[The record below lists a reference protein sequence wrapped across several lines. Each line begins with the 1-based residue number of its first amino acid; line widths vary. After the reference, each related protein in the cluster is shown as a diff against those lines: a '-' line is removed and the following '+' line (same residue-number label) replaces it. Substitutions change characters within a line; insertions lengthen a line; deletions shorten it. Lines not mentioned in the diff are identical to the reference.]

1 MASDGGAGDVDE
13 GWRSR
18 PRSLPN
24 SAPMAAPPQTQL
36 QMYSGSPLVDLD
48 RSGYGSTAGGKLRAF
63 RRTGRR
69 NTNPYERPAVG
80 RHASAG
86 PQAAV
91 LISNGGVTAA
101 QALADKTRGAWLTT
115 GITKIITTSATYI
128 YSSIFRRRLP
138 APVPVSDNEAQP
150 VGTEEQVSSPSGESN
165 DAEAVS
171 RSDDDAE
178 EQGVAQEPANNTQA
192 DIERLLQQKTL
203 SGEEF
208 ERLSALLRSRVIS
221 NGVERKKQGSQ
232 GDREIRPSHQENQP
246 AAGVQTEAQR
256 WRQEIQKSR
265 EQRENGVR
273 TLTVYENGT
282 PASATPTAAVE
293 SLDNMS
299 SSPVDVAIA
308 FMGRRVS
315 RQPGSSSPAEPL
327 NRRDE
332 NLLST
337 GPPSLVMSQ
346 ATLSKWASPDFGDEE
361 QFRTPAPP
369 SAQIRSRNQGFSR
382 TPYSRPQRLQP
393 SRERALDGSFG
404 IPSSSRWTPIRTPVT
419 GGREMLKRRSTALDD
434 GYGSVGPIRRTRQK
448 AFISPAP
455 ISTRGSAYQ
464 ITSGSTIMSIP
475 SPQPGKSGAL
485 PTTQR
490 SVVPTAIQEK
500 SGPGVSAISY
510 VPAQSSE
517 TARKIL
523 ETLEKMTPSPKGK
536 SLEEELSFVRDR
548 PPTTLTES
556 MLNEQARKSMTVVDF
571 TLPSGDSGEPGPS
584 GRTLNY
590 DSPSLGQ
597 FGSGSKS
604 SEIPAKPKGKGKS
617 SLSLPENGP
626 IQSIQERKNT
636 AAGLLEE
643 VSVRTKESEAVLA
656 SKSDKGKGFRMSAAF
671 EESGSE
677 DEGTLAPSGSRP
689 VSFSVPSLAGSN
701 GKTAS
706 ASGKSVSIAAPFSTS
721 SAIPKPSTD
730 ANVAADSTGA
740 ASAVEASKTSPPTQ
754 MASSFTFPTRVSL
767 EGPPT
772 PKAMSPASTSPKAV
786 PTASPFSPFASN
798 LQGSSALA
806 TSNSR
811 VEQTSAAVKVD
822 TLTETKSDVTFGS
835 SNTASVSFPQPFSK
849 PQATTETKVPNL
861 FMQRTPLFG
870 VSSSSTLPSTLSTAT
885 SGAATSSALAPSASA
900 ASGLKSDSS
909 PSTSGFVA
917 SLKEGSA
924 TFTFGPP
931 ASSFLF
937 GAGTAAAS
945 SSSGTALSS
954 SFLGI
959 SSGPATSSS
968 AAGSA
973 AFGQSN
979 ISSFESPAS
988 TPASNLAPEAPAVV
1002 SKSNGAPSLDVE
1014 RPHKRSAPTIEQD
1027 SSKRQPSV
1035 AATASSSFT
1044 AFGSSVVSTTASTAI
1059 PLTFA
1064 TASTSAASSQ
1074 NLFTASTF
1082 GQPPRES
1089 QSSAASMS
1097 TTLSPSPAPPP
1108 SPFLFGT
1115 PPSTAAAL
1123 TPSSSAPDFSSTPS
1137 FPSFTGSVFG
1147 SSTSGSTFGVTPAA
1161 ISMSFGAASSS
1172 PAFGSTTPKPA
1183 FGSFGSEASSQ
1194 SPSIPVFG
1202 SGFSAAPTQS
1212 PASTP
1217 TYSFGDI
1224 SSPAFPFAASAA
1236 SSASGSA
1243 FPFGST
1249 SSFPFVP
1256 NKTSSSSPSPSIF
1269 GLSSSVSAFGSTT
1282 NGSMASDVVV
1292 NDHSNMEDSMAEEP
1306 PQIAP
1311 SMPSQSSSPFGGLS
1325 AAGASSFVFGAQ
1337 TGSPAAPPA
1346 LFGFPSQPN
1355 AGGGFAA
1362 NPFAAAAAAAQ
1373 SPAGSLNFAGGSFTL
1388 GSSGG
1393 DNRPTRKIFKAKR
1406 TGAKRGK

>member
-18 PRSLPN
+18 PRSLPY

-36 QMYSGSPLVDLD
+36 QMFSSSPLVDPD
-48 RSGYGSTAGGKLRAF
+48 RSGYGSTAGGKLRAI

-101 QALADKTRGAWLTT
+101 QALADKRRGAWLTT
-115 GITKIITTSATYI
+115 GITKIITT
-128 YSSIFRRRLP
+128 
-138 APVPVSDNEAQP
+138 NEAQP
-150 VGTEEQVSSPSGESN
+150 VGTEEQVSTPSGESN

-171 RSDDDAE
+171 RSDDDVE
-178 EQGVAQEPANNTQA
+178 EQAVAQEPASNTQV

-208 ERLSALLRSRVIS
+208 ERLSALLRSRVINS
-221 NGVERKKQGSQ
+221 GVERKKQASQ
-232 GDREIRPSHQENQP
+232 GDRETRPSHQENQP
-246 AAGVQTEAQR
+246 AAAVQTDAQR
-256 WRQEIQKSR
+256 WRQDLQKSR
-265 EQRENGVR
+265 EERENGVR
-273 TLTVYENGT
+273 TLTVYEIGA
-282 PASATPTAAVE
+282 PASATPIAAAE
-293 SLDNMS
+293 SLDNLS

-315 RQPGSSSPAEPL
+315 RPPGSSSPAEPL

-332 NLLST
+332 NLVST

-346 ATLSKWASPDFGDEE
+346 ATLSKWAPPDFGDEE

-369 SAQIRSRNQGFSR
+369 SAKIRSRNQVFSR
-382 TPYSRPQRLQP
+382 TPYSRPQRLQS

-404 IPSSSRWTPIRTPVT
+404 TPSSSRWTPIRTPVT

-434 GYGSVGPIRRTRQK
+434 SYASVGPIRRTRQK

-464 ITSGSTIMSIP
+464 ITSTSGSAIMGIP
-475 SPQPGKSGAL
+475 SPQLGKSAAL
-485 PTTQR
+485 PTSQR
-490 SVVPTAIQEK
+490 SVVSTAVQEK
-500 SGPGVSAISY
+500 SGLGVSAISY

-571 TLPSGDSGEPGPS
+571 TLPSGDSREPGPS

-626 IQSIQERKNT
+626 SGIQSIQERKNT

-677 DEGTLAPSGSRP
+677 DEGTLAGSGSRP

-706 ASGKSVSIAAPFSTS
+706 ASGKSVPIAAPFSTS
-721 SAIPKPSTD
+721 SAIPKSSTD
-730 ANVAADSTGA
+730 ASVAADSTGA
-740 ASAVEASKTSPPTQ
+740 ASAVEASKTTPPTQ

-786 PTASPFSPFASN
+786 PAASPFFPFASN
-798 LQGSSALA
+798 LQGSSGLA

-822 TLTETKSDVTFGS
+822 TQTETKSDVTFGS
-835 SNTASVSFPQPFSK
+835 SITASVPFPQPFSISQ
-849 PQATTETKVPNL
+849 PTTETTVPNP
-861 FMQRTPLFG
+861 FTQRNPLFG
-870 VSSSSTLPSTLSTAT
+870 GSSSSTLLSTSST
-885 SGAATSSALAPSASA
+885 PNSGAATSSALASSASA
-900 ASGLKSDSS
+900 ASTLKSDSS

-924 TFTFGPP
+924 PFTFTPT
-931 ASSFLF
+931 ASTYLF
-937 GAGTAAAS
+937 GAGPAAAS

-968 AAGSA
+968 PAAGSA

-979 ISSFESPAS
+979 ISSFESPAPK
-988 TPASNLAPEAPAVV
+988 PALNVAPEAPAVV

-1035 AATASSSFT
+1035 VATPSSSFA

-1064 TASTSAASSQ
+1064 AASTSAASSQ

-1097 TTLSPSPAPPP
+1097 TTLSPSPSPSPP
-1108 SPFLFGT
+1108 PFLFGT
-1115 PPSTAAAL
+1115 PPSTTAAL
-1123 TPSSSAPDFSSTPS
+1123 TPSSSAPGFNSTPS

-1161 ISMSFGAASSS
+1161 TPMSFGAASSA

-1217 TYSFGDI
+1217 TYSFGG
-1224 SSPAFPFAASAA
+1224 SSSQAFPVSFAASAA

-1249 SSFPFVP
+1249 SSFPFAA
-1256 NKTSSSSPSPSIF
+1256 NKTPSSSPAPSIF

-1306 PQIAP
+1306 PQIAA
-1311 SMPSQSSSPFGGLS
+1311 SMPSQPSSPFGGQS

-1337 TGSPAAPPA
+1337 TGTPPAPPA

-1355 AGGGFAA
+1355 AAGGFAA

-1373 SPAGSLNFAGGSFTL
+1373 SPAGPLNFAGGSFTL